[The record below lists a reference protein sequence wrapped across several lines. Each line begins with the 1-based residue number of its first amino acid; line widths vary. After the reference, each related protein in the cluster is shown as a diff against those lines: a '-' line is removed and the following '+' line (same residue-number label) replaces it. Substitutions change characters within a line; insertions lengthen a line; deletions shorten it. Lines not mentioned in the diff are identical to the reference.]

1 MPIKPQLPVALIAF
15 RLSSFVL
22 SHFSLTAF
30 MTATPLSSSQ
40 QQDVPENNRLPSER
54 AIPIARVGLIAM
66 DMDST
71 AITIECVD
79 EIADFAGV
87 KAEVSAITE
96 LAMRG
101 ELDFQQSLRQRVAC
115 LEGLSTR
122 VLEEVY
128 NDRLKPSPGLAE
140 LMAYAQA
147 HQVKTMLI
155 SGGFTY
161 FTERMRQRFGYTY
174 TRANTLGEH
183 DGRLTG
189 KVCGAIVDSVE
200 KERLLRFLSSTLP
213 AHRSATIALGDGAN
227 DLPMLHAATLGVA
240 CHAKPKV
247 REQVPVAIN
256 VGGLEQLIALL
267 PA

>member
-1 MPIKPQLPVALIAF
+1 
-15 RLSSFVL
+15 
-22 SHFSLTAF
+22 
-30 MTATPLSSSQ
+30 MTQSAANTEREP
-40 QQDVPENNRLPSER
+40 DRLPADR
-54 AIPIARVGLIAM
+54 AIPISRVGLIAM

-71 AITIECVD
+71 AITIECID

-87 KAEVSAITE
+87 KAMVSAITE
-96 LAMRG
+96 SAMRG
-101 ELDFQQSLRQRVAC
+101 ELDFQESLKQRVAC
-115 LEGLSTR
+115 LQGLSVK

-128 NDRLKPSPGLAE
+128 NDRLKPSAGLAA
-140 LMAYAQA
+140 LMQYA
-147 HQVKTMLI
+147 HKHGVKTMLV
-155 SGGFTY
+155 SGGFTF

-189 KVCGAIVDSVE
+189 KVCGAIVDAAE
-200 KERLLRFLSSTLP
+200 KKRLLLSLASTLAP
-213 AHRSATIALGDGAN
+213 SRAATIALGDGAN

-240 CHAKPKV
+240 FHAKPKV

-256 VGGLEQLIALL
+256 TSGLDALISLL

>member
-1 MPIKPQLPVALIAF
+1 MTETAANVLPA
-15 RLSSFVL
+15 
-22 SHFSLTAF
+22 
-30 MTATPLSSSQ
+30 
-40 QQDVPENNRLPSER
+40 DR
-54 AIPIARVGLIAM
+54 AIALSRVGLIAM

-71 AITIECVD
+71 AITIECID

-96 LAMRG
+96 AAMRG

-115 LEGLSTR
+115 LEGLATS
-122 VLEEVY
+122 VLAEVY
-128 NDRLKPSPGLAE
+128 ESRLSASPGLAE
-140 LMAYAQA
+140 LLSRA
-147 HQVKTMLI
+147 HESGVKTLLV

-189 KVCGAIVDSVE
+189 SVCGAIVDAAE
-200 KERLLRFLSSTLP
+200 KERLLRFIASTLP
-213 AHRSATIALGDGAN
+213 AHRRNTIALGDGAN
-227 DLPMLHAATLGVA
+227 DLPMLRAATLGVA
-240 CHAKPKV
+240 YHAKPKV

-256 VGGLEQLIALL
+256 LGGLDTLLALL
-267 PA
+267 P

>member
-1 MPIKPQLPVALIAF
+1 MNVLP
-15 RLSSFVL
+15 R
-22 SHFSLTAF
+22 
-30 MTATPLSSSQ
+30 
-40 QQDVPENNRLPSER
+40 ER
-54 AIPIARVGLIAM
+54 AIAISRVGLIAM

-71 AITIECVD
+71 AITIECID

-87 KAEVSAITE
+87 KKEVSAITAA
-96 LAMRG
+96 AMRG
-101 ELDFQQSLRQRVAC
+101 DIDFQQSLRQRVAC
-115 LEGLSTR
+115 LAGLSTT
-122 VLEEVY
+122 VLEAVY
-128 NDRLKPSPGLAE
+128 NERLRPAPGLDA
-140 LMAYAQA
+140 LMKYAQM
-147 HQVKTMLI
+147 HGVKTLLI

-189 KVCGAIVDSVE
+189 AVCGAIVDSIE
-200 KERLLRFLSSTLP
+200 KERMLRFLASTLAP
-213 AHRSATIALGDGAN
+213 DRAATVALGDGAN

-247 REQVPVAIN
+247 REQVAVAIN
-256 VGGLEQLIALL
+256 HGGLDELIALL